1 MTSHT
6 KRIIT
11 GVISVPL
18 LIGIIYLAPTWVFIV
33 LVLFV
38 ALIGLSEFYSMTGAA
53 ASDAIIF
60 GNYLVTAGMFCA
72 LLAKSPLYI
81 AALPLFVMVPM
92 ALYVL
97 NYRDAK
103 PKMGDI
109 ARVIMGPFYI
119 CVPLVFLA
127 QIARLPQGQWWIF
140 FILAVIFAGD
150 TGSFYFG
157 KWLGKHK
164 LTRISPGKTW
174 EGAIGGLL
182 SNAGCAGIY
191 GYLFLP
197 SLSATSAMV
206 LAIIIGISGQIGDLA
221 ESMLKRISR
230 VKDSGR
236 ILPGHGGLLDRIDS
250 LLFAIPILY
259 LFLSFAGLSSS

>member
-18 LIGIIYLAPTWVFIV
+18 LIGIIYFAPTWIFTVFI
-33 LVLFV
+33 LFV
-38 ALIGLSEFYSMTGAA
+38 ALIGLNEFYSMIHTT
-53 ASDAIIF
+53 ASDTIIF
-60 GNYLVTAGMFCA
+60 GNYLLTVGMFCV
-72 LLAKSPLYI
+72 LLAKGLLYI
-81 AALPLFVMVPM
+81 AALPLFIMLPM

-97 NYRDAK
+97 NYRGTK

-109 ARVIMGPFYI
+109 AQVIMGPFYI

-127 QIARLPQGQWWIF
+127 QIARLPQGKWWIF

-150 TGSFYFG
+150 TGSFYLG

-164 LTRISPGKTW
+164 LSRISPEKTW

-197 SLSATSAMV
+197 SLSTTSVMV

-230 VKDSGR
+230 IKDSGR
-236 ILPGHGGLLDRIDS
+236 ILPGHGGFLDRIDS

-259 LFLSFAGLSSS
+259 LFLGYVGLSCS